1 MASFQIG
8 NLPEGGVLT
17 FYDALKC
24 HFKDVYPILKKR
36 NLWGIF
42 YIPTQPYVEN
52 KFLDVHRI
60 HILLGKFESKIVYD
74 YLQQIISEN
83 HFDHTKKDDFE
94 RLTYSTQINDNYTLL
109 VKRILNYFISYDF
122 REEILDQLIAH
133 FIPNHQDIFHSYYM
147 TTEEIKTMHDGGM
160 IIGSHTINHPVMAR
174 LSLQKQEYQIVK
186 SFEFLEKIKASL
198 PSLRTFCYPYGGFH
212 SFTDETEKL
221 LTDNQCVFSFNVEQ
235 RDINADDIAKRPQAL
250 PRYDCNQFKYGQVRN
265 KYADTRTH
273 TSKRRFKRNTS

>member
-1 MASFQIG
+1 
-8 NLPEGGVLT
+8 
-17 FYDALKC
+17 
-24 HFKDVYPILKKR
+24 
-36 NLWGIF
+36 
-42 YIPTQPYVEN
+42 
-52 KFLDVHRI
+52 
-60 HILLGKFESKIVYD
+60 
-74 YLQQIISEN
+74 
-83 HFDHTKKDDFE
+83 
-94 RLTYSTQINDNYTLL
+94 
-109 VKRILNYFISYDF
+109 
-122 REEILDQLIAH
+122 
-133 FIPNHQDIFHSYYM
+133 M